1 MIQFS
6 DIITM
11 MHSSISGVAVI
22 RFSKIL
28 KKKKKHEK
36 RLKEIYFKEP
46 FP

>member
-22 RFSKIL
+22 HFCKIL
-28 KKKKKHEK
+28 IQ
-36 RLKEIYFKEP
+36 RFKEIYFKEP